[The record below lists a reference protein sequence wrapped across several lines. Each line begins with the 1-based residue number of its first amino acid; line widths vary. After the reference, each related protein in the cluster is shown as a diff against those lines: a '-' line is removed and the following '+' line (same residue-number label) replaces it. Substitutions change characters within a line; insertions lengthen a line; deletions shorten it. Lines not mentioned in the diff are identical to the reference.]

1 MNNFYLEETSNGIR
15 ELAVTSKLL
24 SERKLFLDG
33 DITPDTA
40 SEFTRAMMYLTRSS
54 EPIDI
59 YINSHGGNVNSG
71 LVIYDLIQGCK
82 NEVRTYCVGMAFS
95 MAAVILAGGQKGRR
109 FILLHSQ
116 VMFHEAMLGGEF
128 GGTAVSMRNL
138 AERLSD
144 TQAQLNDILSRHTGR
159 TLEEIIRDFSFD
171 NFLSA
176 ERAIELGFCD
186 RIIDNIGEVY
196 ND

>member
-33 DITPDTA
+33 EITPETA

-59 YINSHGGNVNSG
+59 YINSPGGNVNSG